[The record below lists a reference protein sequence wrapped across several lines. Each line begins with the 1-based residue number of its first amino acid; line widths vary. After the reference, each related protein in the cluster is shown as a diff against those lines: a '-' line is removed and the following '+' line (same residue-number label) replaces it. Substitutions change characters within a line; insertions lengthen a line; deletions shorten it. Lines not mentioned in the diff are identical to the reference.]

1 MVTQE
6 TDPRGKITTY
16 TYDSYN
22 LYPATVNNAL
32 NQATQYTYDYS
43 SGKVKQTTDPN
54 GYVFQ
59 TVYDGMDR
67 PIAEKQ
73 PDLAAPATLVT
84 KSAYVYT
91 DTGAPTS
98 VKKTDYLDATTSVD
112 SYSYFDGLGRII
124 QTRQEAE
131 DANNFSVKDFVYNN
145 RGLLNKES
153 LPYFGSGSSR
163 TTPSAVEGL
172 YSVYSYDPLARI
184 TSTTN
189 AVGTVTN
196 AYDDWKVTTTDAR
209 GNAKDLYKDAY
220 DRLIQVG
227 EHGSTTLTTSYN
239 YNGRGDLIKITDA
252 LGNIRNFTYNALGQR
267 LTAQDMHA
275 SSDTTFGTWTYTYD
289 ASNNLISQLDPKAQ
303 TVNYTYDDLNR
314 PLTEDYTGATGTEV
328 TYAYDTCVNGKG
340 RLCSATNS
348 AATEAKEYNAL
359 GLVKK
364 ETKTISAVNYITQYD
379 YDQAGNQT
387 LITNPDNSQV
397 KYLYNAAGLLEQMQ
411 GKEAAD
417 PGLSDVVTDFDYS
430 PLEKIIYQADAN
442 GTSTTNTYDATK
454 LYRLNSKVTTI
465 SGGSHAQDLAYT
477 YDANG
482 NITRIV
488 DNSATNS
495 KKTTDYTYD
504 ALNRLL
510 TATTTGAVNNQ
521 DYTETYTYDAIGN
534 ITSKNGL
541 AYAYAGNTGSN
552 YANPHAVTSI
562 ENKIVQSQSTEL
574 LSAPWHLVGNNGSAE
589 LSQSVPQDILN
600 GKESLTIKP

>member
-1 MVTQE
+1 
-6 TDPRGKITTY
+6 
-16 TYDSYN
+16 
-22 LYPATVNNAL
+22 
-32 NQATQYTYDYS
+32 
-43 SGKVKQTTDPN
+43 
-54 GYVFQ
+54 
-59 TVYDGMDR
+59 MDR

-314 PLTEDYTGATGTEV
+314 PLTEDYTGSTGTEA
-328 TYAYDTCVNGKG
+328 TYTYDTCVNGKG
-340 RLCSATNS
+340 RLCSVATNDYP
-348 AATEAKEYNAL
+348 KFPLNQAL
-359 GLVKK
+359 C
-364 ETKTISAVNYITQYD
+364 
-379 YDQAGNQT
+379 
-387 LITNPDNSQV
+387 QV
-397 KYLYNAAGLLEQMQ
+397 YTASL
-411 GKEAAD
+411 AD
-417 PGLSDVVTDFDYS
+417 F
-430 PLEKIIYQADAN
+430 A
-442 GTSTTNTYDATK
+442 
-454 LYRLNSKVTTI
+454 
-465 SGGSHAQDLAYT
+465 
-477 YDANG
+477 
-482 NITRIV
+482 
-488 DNSATNS
+488 
-495 KKTTDYTYD
+495 
-504 ALNRLL
+504 
-510 TATTTGAVNNQ
+510 
-521 DYTETYTYDAIGN
+521 
-534 ITSKNGL
+534 
-541 AYAYAGNTGSN
+541 
-552 YANPHAVTSI
+552 
-562 ENKIVQSQSTEL
+562 
-574 LSAPWHLVGNNGSAE
+574 
-589 LSQSVPQDILN
+589 
-600 GKESLTIKP
+600 